1 MLAHE
6 EVLWLLLLAGSDMPM
21 SDEDIAVQRASS
33 FQLCLLAGASHMAC
47 DITTRYK
54 QSRYLQCAMQ
64 LADAHWTHMDKA
76 VPMCQPGPVA
86 S

>member
-21 SDEDIAVQRASS
+21 SDDDMAVQRVSS

-47 DITTRYK
+47 KHHDQI
-54 QSRYLQCAMQ
+54 
-64 LADAHWTHMDKA
+64 
-76 VPMCQPGPVA
+76 
-86 S
+86 